1 MKQFLRIT
9 AAVLAAAFLFALTGC
24 SGGSGAASFTW
35 FVDTIP
41 ANLDPQVVSAAPD
54 VIACENLYGGLVRK
68 NADGEIVPDLCESW
82 TVSPDGRTY
91 TFAIKDGLTYT
102 AAKGTATDYSITAE
116 DFVFAFRR
124 IFQAQTGSPYAV
136 EFSAIENS
144 AAVLAGTADAST
156 LGVSAAGPLTLVF
169 RLSEKDDNFLAKLTL
184 PGAMPCDEE
193 FFNSTRGTYGLTA
206 KTTLSSG
213 SFYIYN
219 WTASGLFLRRAPS
232 GSLIDSLRLV
242 QNTNSAGQ
250 SAAELIANEKCSAAP
265 DDTAAPTTLTSL
277 SYSDTTWSLLF
288 NCSSVFASTELRQAL
303 ASAARGAAEVPDGG
317 LYAAANG
324 LVPDGLTV
332 DGMNYRDTAG
342 DVTPAAVDARAL
354 YLTARQTL
362 TTSDFNKVSL
372 MVPAGS
378 GVTSAA
384 EEINGVWQKEFSL
397 FFSVEEVDE
406 ETFAKRLAEGDYTI
420 ALAPISAEG
429 GSVYNMLNQFTAAGG
444 GLTGYADSL
453 YATQL
458 QASTQAT
465 GSSRCRLLGDCERQ
479 LLSDAVAV
487 PLFAQQKR
495 LLIAPGIQNL
505 IFDPF
510 GPVLD
515 LTYTTKE

>member
-68 NADGEIVPDLCESW
+68 NADGEIVPNLCESW

-144 AAVLAGTADAST
+144 AAVLDGTADPST
-156 LGVSAAGPLTLVF
+156 LGVSASGPLTLVF

-193 FFNSTRGTYGLTA
+193 FFNSTRGTYGLNA
-206 KTTLSSG
+206 SSTLSSG

>member
-1 MKQFLRIT
+1 
-9 AAVLAAAFLFALTGC
+9 
-24 SGGSGAASFTW
+24 
-35 FVDTIP
+35 
-41 ANLDPQVVSAAPD
+41 
-54 VIACENLYGGLVRK
+54 
-68 NADGEIVPDLCESW
+68 
-82 TVSPDGRTY
+82 
-91 TFAIKDGLTYT
+91 
-102 AAKGTATDYSITAE
+102 
-116 DFVFAFRR
+116 
-124 IFQAQTGSPYAV
+124 
-136 EFSAIENS
+136 
-144 AAVLAGTADAST
+144 
-156 LGVSAAGPLTLVF
+156 
-169 RLSEKDDNFLAKLTL
+169 
-184 PGAMPCDEE
+184 MPP
-193 FFNSTRGTYGLTA
+193 
-206 KTTLSSG
+206 
-213 SFYIYN
+213 
-219 WTASGLFLRRAPS
+219 W
-232 GSLIDSLRLV
+232 V
-242 QNTNSAGQ
+242 
-250 SAAELIANEKCSAAP
+250 IANEKCSAAP

-444 GLTGYADSL
+444 GLTGYTDSL
-453 YATQL
+453 YTTQL

-479 LLSDAVAV
+479 LLNDAVAV

>member
-1 MKQFLRIT
+1 M
-9 AAVLAAAFLFALTGC
+9 
-24 SGGSGAASFTW
+24 
-35 FVDTIP
+35 
-41 ANLDPQVVSAAPD
+41 
-54 VIACENLYGGLVRK
+54 
-68 NADGEIVPDLCESW
+68 
-82 TVSPDGRTY
+82 
-91 TFAIKDGLTYT
+91 
-102 AAKGTATDYSITAE
+102 
-116 DFVFAFRR
+116 
-124 IFQAQTGSPYAV
+124 
-136 EFSAIENS
+136 
-144 AAVLAGTADAST
+144 
-156 LGVSAAGPLTLVF
+156 
-169 RLSEKDDNFLAKLTL
+169 
-184 PGAMPCDEE
+184 
-193 FFNSTRGTYGLTA
+193 
-206 KTTLSSG
+206 
-213 SFYIYN
+213 
-219 WTASGLFLRRAPS
+219 
-232 GSLIDSLRLV
+232 

-479 LLSDAVAV
+479 LLNDAVAV

-515 LTYTTKE
+515 LTETTLKK